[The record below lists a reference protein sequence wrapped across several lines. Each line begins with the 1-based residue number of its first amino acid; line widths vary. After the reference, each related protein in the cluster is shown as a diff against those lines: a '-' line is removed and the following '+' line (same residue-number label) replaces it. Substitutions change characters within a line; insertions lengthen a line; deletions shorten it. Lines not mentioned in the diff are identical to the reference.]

1 MVRDVVEDQLAINAT
16 LPRTLIGLLFR
27 PGFLTREYLAG
38 RIARYIPPF
47 RLYLASSLLFFVVL
61 PFIAGFDRLWAAIE
75 PHVEEATR
83 GQSIAGTPSPR
94 TEGEADTIPPASG
107 VDRPAEPSEEFALV
121 RSNIDTT
128 AVPDWLKPLAGRYVR
143 QEAKINAMTPREG
156 MRVMY
161 QGTTE
166 NVPRVIF
173 LLLPLFALFL
183 RAMYWRRVY
192 AEHFVFALHFHA
204 FVFLLAVVAL
214 AAQNLAVLVVLT
226 GAVLVYLLL
235 ALKRVYRQ
243 SWVVTTAKYL
253 VLLAV
258 YFFVFAYAV
267 VLVAYM
273 VVLTA

>member
-27 PGFLTREYLAG
+27 PGFLTREYLEE

-47 RLYLASSLLFFVVL
+47 RLYLASSLLFFVIL
-61 PFIAGFDRLWAAIE
+61 PFIADFDRLWEAME

-83 GQSIAGTPSPR
+83 GQSIAGTASPGM
-94 TEGEADTIPPASG
+94 EGEAETIPPGSG

-128 AVPDWLKPLAGRYVR
+128 AVPGWLKPLAGRYVR
-143 QEAKINAMTPREG
+143 QAAKINAMTPREG
-156 MRVMY
+156 TRVMY
-161 QGTTE
+161 EGTTE

-183 RAMYWRRVY
+183 RVMYWRRVY

-204 FVFLLAVVAL
+204 FVFLLAAVAL
-214 AAQNLAVLVVLT
+214 VAQNLVVLVVLT
-226 GAVLVYLLL
+226 CAVLVYLFV
-235 ALKRVYRQ
+235 ALKRVYQ
-243 SWVVTTAKYL
+243 QPWVVTAAKYL
-253 VLLAV
+253 VLLTV

-267 VLVAYM
+267 VVVAYT